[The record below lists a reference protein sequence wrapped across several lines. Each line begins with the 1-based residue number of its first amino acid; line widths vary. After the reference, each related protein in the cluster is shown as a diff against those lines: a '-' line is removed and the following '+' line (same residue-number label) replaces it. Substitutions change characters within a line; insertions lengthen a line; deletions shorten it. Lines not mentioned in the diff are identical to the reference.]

1 MQQPTSFYRVFENT
15 LNFVKNKITGS
26 KSESNHD
33 FNPNS
38 SKIEPDIE
46 KLKEKLRTIKKNS
59 HISHKLKGTK
69 LFYMIE
75 RCEHENI
82 YLYI

>member
-15 LNFVKNKITGS
+15 LNFIKNKITGS
-26 KSESNHD
+26 KSESNPD

-46 KLKEKLRTIKKNS
+46 KLKEKLRTIKKGK
-59 HISHKLKGTK
+59 IKGTK

-75 RCEHENI
+75 RCENENI

>member
-15 LNFVKNKITGS
+15 LNFIKKNITGS
-26 KSESNHD
+26 NSDSNSNN

-46 KLKEKLRTIKKNS
+46 KLKEKLNSIKKVS
-59 HISHKLKGTK
+59 SQLKGIK

-75 RCEHENI
+75 RCENENI